1 MTNKLE
7 EGCTSFGAVI
17 CKYRKKHELSQPELA
32 EIMKVSRNTIT
43 NWENNRV
50 RPDVD
55 TIRDLCC
62 TLGIPL
68 NELFG
73 IQTEHETTSHE
84 RIILYQYR
92 NLSPLGRCIV
102 DRMVSSVMEEEQRVQ
117 DSGLSPSDDQCN
129 ETVTPPSEKQQI

>member
-17 CKYRKKHELSQPELA
+17 CKYRKKCELSQPELA

-50 RPDVD
+50 RPDVE

-68 NELFG
+68 YELFG
-73 IQTEHETTSHE
+73 IQTEHATTSHE
-84 RIILYQYR
+84 RVVLYQYR
-92 NLSPLGRCIV
+92 SLSPLGRRIV
-102 DRMVSSVMEEEQRVQ
+102 DRMVSSIMEEEQRAQ
-117 DSGLSPSDDQCN
+117 DLGLSPSGDHCN
-129 ETVTPPSEKQQI
+129 KTDASHIEKQQM